1 MKKNL
6 STLLFCASLLPL
18 LATAGNDNVARF
30 SFGVIAKPLNS
41 HTDSTLLKESL
52 AESDADNLAFVVVN
66 GIKPGNEP
74 CTDTVY
80 QERKSLF
87 DTAKNGLVVSVA
99 ASDWATCR
107 DGKRSIAF
115 EQMSRLR
122 DMFFSGDFSF
132 GDSKIVL
139 ARQSAM
145 PKFRNYSENMRWRIN
160 DVVFATL
167 NLPANDNNYTNA
179 AGRNSEYEDRQIANS
194 DWLQRIFI
202 TAKVNKLDGIVLFC
216 DGDPL
221 IRAEHSLFFSSD
233 SRRKGF
239 ADIRKQILAGAAKF
253 HGKILIVHNDD
264 AARHASAGKGIIWHG
279 NIGTLHVDG
288 PWRKVTVDASQPALF
303 SLASQPMPMQARTP

>member
-1 MKKNL
+1 MTKAILK
-6 STLLFCASLLPL
+6 LLACVLLLPL
-18 LATAGNDNVARF
+18 LAIAGNDGSAHF
-30 SFGVIAKPLNS
+30 SFGVIAKPLNGHS
-41 HTDSTLLKESL
+41 DSGILKDSL
-52 AESDADNLAFVVVN
+52 TESDADNLAFVVVN

-74 CTDTVY
+74 CNDAVY

-87 DTAKNGLVVSVA
+87 DAAKNGLVISVT
-99 ASDWATCR
+99 ASDWATCT

-115 EQMSRLR
+115 EQISRLR
-122 DMFFSGDFSF
+122 DMFFSGEFSF

-139 ARQSAM
+139 ARQSSM
-145 PKFRNYSENMRWRIN
+145 PKFRNYAENMRWRID
-160 DVVFATL
+160 DVIFATI

-194 DWLQRIFI
+194 DWLERIFI
-202 TAKVNKLDGIVLFC
+202 TARVNKLDGIVLFC

-233 SRRKGF
+233 NRRKGF
-239 ADIRKQILAGAAKF
+239 ALIRKQLLAGAAKF

-264 AARHASAGKGIIWHG
+264 AARHASAGKGIVWHG

-288 PWRKVTVDASQPALF
+288 PWRKVTVDASQPKLF
-303 SLASQPMPMQARTP
+303 FVASQPMPIQARSP